1 MTLRASV
8 PSDSTRNKWTPGQPH
23 VCRTCGELREYHEFH
38 ASGNGASLKSR
49 KTECVYCRR
58 PKVAAY
64 MRAKAEQAGPC
75 YFCDEPAV
83 YLSYCSKHWHQH
95 RETHIDSHPEFRRYM
110 EYITYVSRYFNVPT
124 SIIVYS
130 TSRLP
135 MYIHVRM
142 VAIMVVKTLTN
153 ASCLKMSALFTRNIS
168 TIIRNLQSAKKF
180 YKKYPEFA
188 EDVDGVMALLQ
199 ADGLI

>member
-1 MTLRASV
+1 MNSKASV
-8 PSDSTRNKWTPGQPH
+8 HSEPNRKKWLPDQPN

-38 ASGNGASLKSR
+38 ASGNGAKLKSR

-58 PKVAAY
+58 PKIAAY

-75 YFCDEPAV
+75 YFCEEPAV
-83 YLSYCSKHWHQH
+83 YLSYCAKHWNQH

-110 EYITYVSRYFNVPT
+110 EYISYVSRFFDVPS
-124 SIIVYS
+124 SIIIYG

-135 MYIHVRM
+135 MHIHVRM

-153 ASCLKMSALFTRNIS
+153 ASCLKLSALFTRNIS
-168 TIIRNLQSAKKF
+168 TIIRNLQRAKRF
-180 YKKYPEFA
+180 YNKYPEFA
-188 EDVDGVMALLQ
+188 EDVDGVMALLH